1 MEEQIFYKKV
11 YIHSEDDLPKETGRY
26 WCHEKYVKSQ
36 DLIDSYHYD
45 KDDKDFCCD
54 WLNTFDWYLLPV
66 PLPSDEE
73 IEEMLWEEINIP
85 LSQKDKEFN
94 TDAYKQY
101 QETLYWMRWMR
112 DNITAK

>member
-1 MEEQIFYKKV
+1 MKTEEQIFYKKV

-26 WCHEKYVKSQ
+26 LGHEKCFKSQ

-66 PLPSDEE
+66 SLPSDEE
-73 IEEMLWEEINIP
+73 IEEEFPTVI
-85 LSQKDKEFN
+85 DKIIEVCKIYGN
-94 TDAYKQY
+94 D
-101 QETLYWMRWMR
+101 
-112 DNITAK
+112 